1 MAKSCCFL
9 GPEFNQCLSLILAV
23 ITGMYSDEFF
33 PDSGFKYVN
42 PDQTKST
49 YNILEMFVKAVI
61 FNSVAVKPTN
71 TT

>member
-1 MAKSCCFL
+1 
-9 GPEFNQCLSLILAV
+9 
-23 ITGMYSDEFF
+23 MYSDEFF

-49 YNILEMFVKAVI
+49 YNVLEMFVKAVI